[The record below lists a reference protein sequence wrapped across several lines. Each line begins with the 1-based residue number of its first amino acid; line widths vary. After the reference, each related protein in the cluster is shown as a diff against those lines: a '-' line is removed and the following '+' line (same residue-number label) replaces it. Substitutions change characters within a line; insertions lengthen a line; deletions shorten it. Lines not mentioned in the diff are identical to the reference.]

1 MDDTR
6 KIFLKQLATKKKEF
20 EDTLDRLMQSQK
32 EYNEQYSEP
41 ADEFDHAQREIL
53 LFNNYSLV
61 EKKAKE
67 LKSIDRLI
75 RRVSRDQNF
84 GICEECGNPIP
95 AARLWIVPEAT
106 LCVEC
111 QRELEKWDHLK
122 NLALKSSSG
131 YRDLPQNKWVESEEP
146 YECLETLEDG
156 YLDCDLES
164 LSLPEIEET
173 GATEHLDGN

>member
-1 MDDTR
+1 MMTEDKEMDDTR

-84 GICEECGNPIP
+84 GICEECESDSRR
-95 AARLWIVPEAT
+95 AALDRAGSDALRGMSARTRKMGPPE
-106 LCVEC
+106 
-111 QRELEKWDHLK
+111 EL
-122 NLALKSSSG
+122 G
-131 YRDLPQNKWVESEEP
+131 F
-146 YECLETLEDG
+146 
-156 YLDCDLES
+156 
-164 LSLPEIEET
+164 EILLRIQ
-173 GATEHLDGN
+173 GPATEQMGGI